1 MKEIILKRITLLNF
15 KGARELSIDFNQSL
29 TNIFGR
35 NGSGKTTVFDAFT
48 WLLFGKDSQ
57 DRKKF
62 DLKTIDNA
70 GIIIPQIPHE
80 VSAVITVNG
89 EEVRLTRRFTEKW
102 VKRAGQTDLVFTGN
116 EEERFYNDVPCSQRE
131 YEAKIA
137 EICNETVFKFITSP
151 TYFTAQSAEAQK
163 SMLSKMAGSISD
175 SEIAAGNADFES
187 LLNAITGKT
196 LEEYKK
202 EISAKKSRLNAEIAG
217 IPDRIDEKKRDL
229 ADDEDW
235 AALESECAAKREE
248 RKAIEAQLEEAAE
261 AQRAVDLKLLEST
274 RRLGEIRRKR
284 VERVNALTNEARK
297 EYYAQKQSRDELLHQ
312 IKTLNRE
319 NETDGITIKNAEREV
334 KECASTRER
343 LVAEFLR
350 LNKQSEEIN
359 AEQLTLDESQF
370 ICPTCRRP
378 LDVADIEEKEAALMQ
393 NFEKE
398 REKRLQRVAAD
409 IAENSRLGK
418 ANNEKRARY
427 ETQIADAK
435 ERIENRKKQITEL
448 EASDTFKTALTEPDV
463 MPVIAADSEIQ
474 TLDKEIAQLESETAE
489 NAPQTSN
496 AELKSK
502 RDELTREIESLT
514 VRLGKRESNNR
525 AKSRISELEKQYQTL
540 NAEIA
545 ELEKA
550 EFTITEF
557 SKARSAAIEARING
571 LFSIV
576 RFRWIAPQI
585 NGAEKETCEATL
597 NGKPYSTCSNAEKT
611 LIGLDIINAICKS
624 QGVYAPIFVDNAE
637 SVNDIVPMKSQVI
650 CLVVSRDEKLIIEPG
665 TAQKNLFQ

>member
-1 MKEIILKRITLLNF
+1 MKEIIIKRISLLNF

-29 TNIFGR
+29 TNIYGR

-70 GIIIPQIPHE
+70 GDIIPQIPHE

-89 EEVRLTRRFTEKW
+89 EEIRLTRRFTEKW
-102 VKRAGQTDLVFTGN
+102 VKRAGHTELVFTGN
-116 EEERFYNDVPCSQRE
+116 EEERFYNDVPCSARE

-137 EICNETVFKFITSP
+137 DICNETVFKFITSP
-151 TYFTAQSAEAQK
+151 TYFTSQSADAQK
-163 SMLSKMAGSISD
+163 AMLSKMAGAISD
-175 SEIAAGNADFES
+175 SEIAEGNEDFEA
-187 LLNAITGKT
+187 LLKEITGKT

-202 EISAKKSRLNAEIAG
+202 EISAKKSRLNSEISG

-229 ADDEDW
+229 ADEEDW
-235 AALESECAAKREE
+235 AALESEREQKRNE
-248 RKAIEAQLEEAAE
+248 RTDIEGQLEEAAE
-261 AQRAVDLKLLEST
+261 AQRAADRKRLDAT
-274 RRLGEIRRKR
+274 RQIGELRQKR
-284 VERVNALTNEARK
+284 VERINTLTDEARK
-297 EYYAQKQSRDELLHQ
+297 DYYTQKQRRDEVKHEIQ
-312 IKTLNRE
+312 TLNRE
-319 NETDGITIKNAEREV
+319 NQNDGITIQTAEREV
-334 KECASTRER
+334 KECAATRAR
-343 LVAEFLR
+343 LISEFESLHKKSSDIR
-350 LNKQSEEIN
+350 
-359 AEQLTLDESQF
+359 AEQLTFDESQF
-370 ICPTCRRP
+370 VCPTCHRP
-378 LDVADIEEKEAALMQ
+378 LEVADIEEKEAAMLR
-393 NFEKE
+393 NFETE
-398 REKRLQRVAAD
+398 REKRLNSVAAD

-418 ANNEKRARY
+418 ANNDKRARY
-427 ETQIADAK
+427 EKQITEAK
-435 ERIENRKKQITEL
+435 ERIENRKKRISEL
-448 EASDTFKTALTEPDV
+448 ENSDTYKTELTEPDV
-463 MPVIAADSEIQ
+463 TPILAADTEIKSID
-474 TLDKEIAQLESETAE
+474 DKIAHLESQTAAD
-489 NAPQTSN
+489 APQTSN

-525 AKSRISELEKQYQTL
+525 AKSRISELEKQYQKL

-550 EFTITEF
+550 EFTIAEF

-576 RFRWIAPQI
+576 RFRWIATAI

-597 NGKPYSTCSNAEKT
+597 NGKPYSTCSNAERT
-611 LIGLDIINAICKS
+611 IIGLDIINAICKS

-650 CLVVSRDEKLIIEPG
+650 CLIVSRDDKLIIEDG
-665 TAQKNLFQ
+665 NAQKNLFH

>member
-89 EEVRLTRRFTEKW
+89 EEIRLTRRFTEKW
-102 VKRAGQTDLVFTGN
+102 VKRAGQTDPVFTGN
-116 EEERFYNDVPCSQRE
+116 EEERFYNDVPCSARE

-137 EICNETVFKFITSP
+137 DICNETVFKFITSP
-151 TYFTAQSAEAQK
+151 TYFTAQSADAQK
-163 SMLSKMAGSISD
+163 AMLSKMAGTISD
-175 SEIAAGNADFES
+175 SEIAAGNEDFEA
-187 LLNAITGKT
+187 LLKEITGKT
-196 LEEYKK
+196 LDEYKK

-229 ADDEDW
+229 ADEEDW
-235 AALESECAAKREE
+235 SALESQREQKREE
-248 RKAIEAQLEEAAE
+248 RTGIEAQLEEASE
-261 AQRAVDLKLLEST
+261 AQRAADRK
-274 RRLGEIRRKR
+274 RLDATMQIGELRKKR
-284 VERVNALTNEARK
+284 VERINMLTDEARK
-297 EYYAQKQSRDELLHQ
+297 GYYEQKQRRDEIKHQ
-312 IKTLNRE
+312 IQTLKRE
-319 NETDGITIKNAEREV
+319 NETDGVTIQTAEREV
-334 KECASTRER
+334 RECAATRER
-343 LVAEFLR
+343 LIADFYSLH
-350 LNKQSEEIN
+350 KKSDSIK
-359 AEQLTLDESQF
+359 AEQLTFDESRF
-370 ICPTCRRP
+370 VCPTCGRP
-378 LDVADIEEKEAALMQ
+378 LEVADIEEKEAAMLR
-393 NFEKE
+393 NFENE
-398 REKRLQRVAAD
+398 RGKRQERVAAE

-418 ANNEKRARY
+418 ANNDKRARY
-427 ETQIADAK
+427 ENQITEAK
-435 ERIENRKKQITEL
+435 ERIENRDKRIAEL
-448 EASDTFKTALTEPDV
+448 ENSEALKAELTEPDV
-463 MPVIAADSEIQ
+463 TPILAADTEIKSI
-474 TLDKEIAQLESETAE
+474 DDAIAQLESQTAAD
-489 NAPQTSN
+489 APKTSN

-514 VRLGKRESNNR
+514 VRLGKRESNDR

-550 EFTITEF
+550 EFTIAEF

-576 RFRWIAPQI
+576 RFRWIATAI

-597 NGKPYSTCSNAEKT
+597 NGKPYSTCSNAERII
-611 LIGLDIINAICKS
+611 IGLDIINAICKS

-650 CLVVSRDEKLIIEPG
+650 CLVVSRDDKLIIEDG
-665 TAQKNLFQ
+665 NAQKALFH